1 MLVIR
6 GPRFQRWTADNYEAR
21 RRVVSTQSALD
32 QLGRQRMTCW
42 HKALSLR
49 LHSAYI
55 SCRDYGRRPLP
66 WQLTASAALAK
77 IQSAE
82 LTVEAYTRSLI
93 ERIEQRD
100 DDVRAWVRL
109 EKDRVIQLAIALDQ
123 VPRAERGPL
132 HGLPIAVKDVIYTKD
147 MPTAHNSPLYG
158 GSFPKVDAASVTI
171 LRQAGALIF
180 GKTTTTEFAATGVGP
195 ETRNPHD
202 LARTPGGSSTGSA
215 AATGGSTIRP
225 GSFNG
230 IYAFKPTCGAISRE
244 GQKLYAP
251 SFDTLGMFTRCVDDL
266 ILLTGVFAVED
277 DKESQFRGVEGER
290 FAICKTMAWGH
301 AGEGTIAALDYA
313 VELLE
318 ANGAI
323 VEELDLGPE
332 FASLPEW
339 YDIMLSRE
347 GGTTFLSEQRVG
359 KEKLHPTLVSHVD
372 NSDRVSHEAY
382 LEAFDG
388 IAALGPRMDEIAGRY
403 AAFLTPSVSI
413 NSVSLPL
420 GPSTIPRR
428 MIGATYFPPVC
439 LARRLLELGKG

>member
-1 MLVIR
+1 M
-6 GPRFQRWTADNYEAR
+6 
-21 RRVVSTQSALD
+21 
-32 QLGRQRMTCW
+32 
-42 HKALSLR
+42 K
-49 LHSAYI
+49 
-55 SCRDYGRRPLP
+55 P

-180 GKTTTTEFAATGVGP
+180 GESPLRSVLTPHAHHLPPGKTTTTEFAATGVGP

-215 AATGGSTIRP
+215 AAVGDFQIPIALGTQTGGSTIRP

-413 NSVSLPL
+413 KS
-420 GPSTIPRR
+420 
-428 MIGATYFPPVC
+428 
-439 LARRLLELGKG
+439 